1 MIGAMDLAEEFFD
14 KCLVVDLDDNPYDS
28 TDGIHSA
35 SLGGIWNCL
44 IFGFAGVH
52 YEGDVL
58 YIQPHIPDRWQSME
72 FQLTVAGQ
80 DIRFKVT
87 NKTVEL
93 HTEELLSCP
102 LRVKAGEQEYLFK
115 DSLKA
120 VISLEMERQK
130 EVV

>member
-1 MIGAMDLAEEFFD
+1 MPL
-14 KCLVVDLDDNPYDS
+14 L
-28 TDGIHSA
+28 
-35 SLGGIWNCL
+35 SLQL
-44 IFGFAGVH
+44 
-52 YEGDVL
+52 E
-58 YIQPHIPDRWQSME
+58 PHIPDRWQSME

-87 NKTVEL
+87 NKTEEL